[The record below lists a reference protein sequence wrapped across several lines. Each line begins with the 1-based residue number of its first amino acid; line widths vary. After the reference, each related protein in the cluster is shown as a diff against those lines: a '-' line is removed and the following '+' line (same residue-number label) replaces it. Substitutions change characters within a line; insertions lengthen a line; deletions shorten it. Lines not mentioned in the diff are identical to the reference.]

1 MDKEKELKKPTNV
14 EFGHEFGDV
23 NSAKIY
29 EIPLMNKK
37 EGKKK
42 TQKK

>member
-1 MDKEKELKKPTNV
+1 MSNKKNHNKPTNV

-23 NSAKIY
+23 NSAKLY
-29 EIPLMNKK
+29 EVPLINKK